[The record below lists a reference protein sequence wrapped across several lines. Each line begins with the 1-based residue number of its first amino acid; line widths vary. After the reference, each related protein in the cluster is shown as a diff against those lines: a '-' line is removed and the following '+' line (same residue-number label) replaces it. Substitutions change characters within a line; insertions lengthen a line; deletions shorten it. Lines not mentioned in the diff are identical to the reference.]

1 MLVSGRCTVQCFST
15 CKTAGRLS
23 GSYCLTQCQRYNFCK
38 DSRTML
44 TRICRIKQPGMFLVR
59 RYTAAPYGES
69 YKKLRGPFVRAP
81 AFKMDSQTLRVL
93 IAFPFKF
100 SPEEAQRKMA
110 AHAALLCFCDNATM
124 ATSVVIDLLPSF
136 LSTPS
141 FLEYKRPT
149 RFSAVYFP
157 AWILNAEIE
166 AKVTYK
172 GYQQAAS
179 AIFRNTY
186 IPGSHVPTLSA
197 APLWPRTLDGK
208 EPLPFDES
216 LLRQYEEEVQCIPF
230 TISPFSVVDI
240 ATTSSAESLEISPD
254 LSFSPSSVKPT
265 IFSAFPVLL
274 PLYVGQY
281 TVDQPE
287 KANTST
293 VTVFMQAHSADD
305 SPGIMTEGLSAEHLA
320 ALASPNILK
329 MLELNLGT
337 EVVELPSRGNDRVA
351 IGGRG
356 VALFSP
362 ERAIKTVNE
371 WPQRIT
377 KIVYEWLEDKL
388 RYSSNIEKLASL
400 GKLKSDDDPRV
411 REMTEEE
418 TEVLDKYFKI
428 RDNILFLK
436 MLGKALPAPEEEPVV
451 NIISSKFTDLEEGQ
465 KQATPHWW
473 IEHEQA
479 SSSKST
485 PSDSQ

>member
-1 MLVSGRCTVQCFST
+1 
-15 CKTAGRLS
+15 
-23 GSYCLTQCQRYNFCK
+23 
-38 DSRTML
+38 
-44 TRICRIKQPGMFLVR
+44 
-59 RYTAAPYGES
+59 
-69 YKKLRGPFVRAP
+69 
-81 AFKMDSQTLRVL
+81 
-93 IAFPFKF
+93 
-100 SPEEAQRKMA
+100 
-110 AHAALLCFCDNATM
+110 M

-179 AIFRNTY
+179 AIFRNTA
-186 IPGSHVPTLSA
+186 GSHVPTLSA

-337 EVVELPSRGNDRVA
+337 GKFFTVS
-351 IGGRG
+351 IGD
-356 VALFSP
+356 V
-362 ERAIKTVNE
+362 TVNE

-436 MLGKALPAPEEEPVV
+436 MLGKALPAPEEPVV